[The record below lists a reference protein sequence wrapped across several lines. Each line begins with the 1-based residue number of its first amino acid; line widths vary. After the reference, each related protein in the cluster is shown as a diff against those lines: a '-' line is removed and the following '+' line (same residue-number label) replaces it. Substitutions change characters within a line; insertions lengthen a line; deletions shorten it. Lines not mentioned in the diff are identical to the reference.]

1 VKKLNSI
8 YNFLDLAMSAELK
21 ACELYREMAAMVE
34 NEWMSKTLE
43 GLAQEELQHHAKLK
57 AVKAGRIVLKDEEV
71 SDLGISETLEDVQ
84 PHANMEYRELLAFAI
99 KKEDLSHRLYSR
111 LASIFSEPEL
121 RDTFLKL
128 ANEEAGHKRRFEM
141 QYKSLTS

>member
-8 YNFLDLAMSAELK
+8 YDILDLAMSAELK
-21 ACELYREMAAMVE
+21 AHELYRDMSTMAE

-43 GLAQEELQHHAKLK
+43 GFAQEELQHHKQLK
-57 AVKAGRIVLKDEEV
+57 AIMSGRKVFKHEEV
-71 SDLGISETLEDVQ
+71 SDLGISEMLEDVQ

-99 KKEDLSHRLYSR
+99 KKENLAHRLYNK
-111 LASIFSEPEL
+111 LASIFSEPDL